1 MIIEKIEKYLS
12 DSGKTIDEGLRYEVE
27 KMAGY
32 VFKRQFMT
40 EDEAV
45 SKGNLRL
52 SSAGRCARQ
61 VAYAYHGFEKK
72 GKEIDARAKL
82 VFWTGDLVELTVVNL
97 AKLSGANLTAT
108 GFNQLQIKLPVNGT
122 FISGH
127 PDGVLFE
134 DKQQYLLEV
143 KSMSSYGFEK
153 FLKGDIDEAY
163 LAQVNAY
170 MECLGLNKCVFIG
183 LNKESG
189 VLHEIVLDKNTEIV
203 EKVRKNLLSVIHS
216 TPESLPEQPK
226 EYGPDDKGFYQW
238 QCLYCA
244 YWGHCRPNAEKVL
257 VKNSYK
263 LKDKEKSNADVKSAN

>member
-1 MIIEKIEKYLS
+1 MIIEKIGKYLS
-12 DSGKTIDEGLRYEVE
+12 ESGKKVDEGLRYEVE

-32 VFKRQFMT
+32 VFKRQFMA

-45 SKGNLRL
+45 SKGTIRL

-61 VAYAYHGFEKK
+61 VSYAYHGFEKK

-97 AKLSGANLTAT
+97 AKLAGANLTAT

-153 FLKGDIDEAY
+153 FMKGDIDEAY

-170 MECLGLNKCVFIG
+170 MECLGLDKCVFVG

-189 VLHEIVLDKNTEIV
+189 VLHEIVLDKNPAIV
-203 EKVRKNLLSVIHS
+203 EKVRKNLLDVIHS
-216 TPESLPEQPK
+216 TPDQLPEQPK
-226 EYGPDDKGFYQW
+226 EYGPDDKGFYSW
-238 QCLYCA
+238 QCLYCSF
-244 YWGHCRPNAEKVL
+244 WGHCRTNAEKVL
-257 VKNSYK
+257 VRNSYK
-263 LKDKEKSNADVKSAN
+263 LKEKQNADVQPAN